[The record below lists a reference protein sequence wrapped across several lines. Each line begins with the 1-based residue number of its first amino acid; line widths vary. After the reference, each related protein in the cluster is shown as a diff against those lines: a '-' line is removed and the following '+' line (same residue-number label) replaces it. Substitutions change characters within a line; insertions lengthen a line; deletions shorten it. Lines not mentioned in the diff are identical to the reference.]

1 MNMTN
6 VRPLAADAITDD
18 EAGVAKESA
27 SAIANLVNLEKS
39 VHVSLSR
46 QAGKTI
52 ELDIPTRAVR
62 MLAYILEQMAQ
73 KIPVTLVPS
82 HSELSTIEAARLMGV
97 SRPFIV
103 KLLDEGKIPFRVVGS
118 HRRVLYEDVVSFL
131 EKQKRQRIEVLK
143 ELIVEQESLGLY
155 E

>member
-1 MNMTN
+1 MTN
-6 VRPLAADAITDD
+6 VRPFAADAISDD
-18 EAGVAKESA
+18 EACVAKESA
-27 SAIANLVNLEKS
+27 SAIAELGTIEKS
-39 VHVSLSR
+39 VHVTISR

-52 ELDIPTRAVR
+52 ELEVPTRAVT

-73 KIPVTLVPS
+73 KTPVSLVPS
-82 HSELSTIEAARLMGV
+82 HSELSTIEAARLMCV

-118 HRRVLYEDVVSFL
+118 HRRLLFEDVVIFL
-131 EKQKRQRIEVLK
+131 EKQKRKRIDVLK